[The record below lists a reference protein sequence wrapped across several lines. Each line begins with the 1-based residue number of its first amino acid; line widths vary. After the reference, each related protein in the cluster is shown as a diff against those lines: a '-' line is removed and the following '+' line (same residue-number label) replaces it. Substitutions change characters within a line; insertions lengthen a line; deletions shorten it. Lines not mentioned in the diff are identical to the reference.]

1 MYKRVRL
8 RDTVEVPP
16 EFLADVSEDLVRR
29 LLQDKLEGRMDEEVG
44 SVVSVVD
51 VVDVGEG
58 TVLPN
63 RPGVYYEAEFDALTF
78 DPRMQ
83 EVVDGE
89 VVEVVNFGAFV
100 GIGPVDGLLHVSQIS
115 DEYLAYNEE
124 NQQLASRDSARTLT
138 VGDAVR
144 SRIVTKSI
152 DERNPRDS
160 KIGLTA
166 KQPGLGKHGWLR
178 EERERQAG
186 SEGEQEQ
193 ESTVSD

>member
-8 RDTVEVPP
+8 KDTVEVPP
-16 EFLADVSEDLVRR
+16 EHLADVSPDLVKR

-44 SVVSVVD
+44 SVVTVTEVHD
-51 VVDVGEG
+51 IGEG
-58 TVLPN
+58 AVLPN

-78 DPRMQ
+78 DPQMQ

-89 VVEVVNFGAFV
+89 VVEVVSFGAFV

-115 DEYLAYNEE
+115 DEYLAFDEE
-124 NQQLASRDSARTLT
+124 GQQLASRESNKALG

-144 SRIVTKSI
+144 ARIVTKSI
-152 DERNPRDS
+152 DERNPRES

-166 KQPGLGKHGWLR
+166 KQVGLGKHGWLR
-178 EERERQAG
+178 EKREQ
-186 SEGEQEQ
+186 QEQ
-193 ESTVSD
+193 EPVEGE

>member
-16 EFLADVSEDLVRR
+16 RFLADVSDQLVKE
-29 LLQDKLEGRMDEEVG
+29 LLQDKLEGRMDEQVG

-51 VVDVGEG
+51 VVDIGDG
-58 TVLPN
+58 SVLPGK
-63 RPGVYYEAEFDALTF
+63 PGVYYQAEFDAITF
-78 DPRMQ
+78 DPDMQ

-115 DEYLAYNEE
+115 DEYLAFDEE
-124 NQQLASRDSARTLT
+124 GQQLASRESNQTLG

-144 SRIVTKSI
+144 ARIVTKSI

-178 EERERQAG
+178 EKR
-186 SEGEQEQ
+186 EQEATAG
-193 ESTVSD
+193 E

>member
-16 EFLADVSEDLVRR
+16 EHLADVSPDLVKR
-29 LLQDKLEGRMDEEVG
+29 LLQDKLEGRMDEGVG
-44 SVVSVVD
+44 SVVSVTD
-51 VVDVGEG
+51 VHDIG
-58 TVLPN
+58 TGAVLPN

-78 DPRMQ
+78 DPEMQ

-100 GIGPVDGLLHVSQIS
+100 GIGPVDGLLHVSQID
-115 DEYLAYNEE
+115 DEYLAYDEE
-124 NQQLASRDSARTLT
+124 NQQLASRDSSRVLS
-138 VGDAVR
+138 VGDSVR
-144 SRIVTKSI
+144 ARIVTKSI

-166 KQPGLGKHGWLR
+166 KQPGLGKHEWLEQDR
-178 EERERQAG
+178 RRRAQQGQAG
-186 SEGEQEQ
+186 
-193 ESTVSD
+193 D

>member
-16 EFLADVSEDLVRR
+16 ERLANVTSDEVKK
-29 LLQDKLEGRMDEEVG
+29 LLQDKLEGRLDEDVG
-44 SVVSVVD
+44 SVVSVVEVHD
-51 VVDVGEG
+51 IGEG

-78 DPRMQ
+78 DPKMQ
-83 EVVDGE
+83 EVVDGN
-89 VVEVVNFGAFV
+89 VVEVVEFGAFV

-115 DEYLAYNEE
+115 EEYLSYDAE
-124 NQQLASRDSARTLT
+124 NQQLASNESNRVIGVD
-138 VGDAVR
+138 DAVR
-144 SRIVTKSI
+144 ARIVTKSI

-166 KQPGLGKHGWLR
+166 KQPGLGKHGWLK
-178 EERERQAG
+178 EEREKREAQAG
-186 SEGEQEQ
+186 D
-193 ESTVSD
+193 T

>member
-16 EFLADVSEDLVRR
+16 EHLAEVTPDLVKQ
-29 LLQDKLEGRMDEEVG
+29 LLQDKLAGRVDEGVG
-44 SVVSVVD
+44 SVVSVIEVHD
-51 VVDVGEG
+51 IGDGAVI
-58 TVLPN
+58 PN
-63 RPGVYYEAEFDALTF
+63 EPGVYYEAEFDALTF
-78 DPRMQ
+78 DPQMQ

-89 VVEVVNFGAFV
+89 VVEVVSFGAFV

-115 DEYLAYNEE
+115 DEYLAYDEE
-124 NQQLASRDSARTLT
+124 GQMLASRESNRSLG

-144 SRIVTKSI
+144 ARIVTKSI

-166 KQPGLGKHGWLR
+166 KQVGLGKHGWLQ
-178 EERERQAG
+178 EDRERRTAQA
-186 SEGEQEQ
+186 EGE
-193 ESTVSD
+193 S

>member
-8 RDTVEVPP
+8 KDTVEVPP
-16 EFLADVSEDLVRR
+16 KHLADVSPELVKQI
-29 LLQDKLEGRMDEEVG
+29 LQDKLEGRMDEDVG
-44 SVVSVVD
+44 SVVSVTEVHD
-51 VVDVGEG
+51 IGDGA
-58 TVLPN
+58 VLPN
-63 RPGVYYEAEFDALTF
+63 RPGVYYEAEFDAVTF
-78 DPRMQ
+78 DPEMQ

-115 DEYLAYNEE
+115 DEYLSFDGE
-124 NQQLASRDSARTLT
+124 NQQLASRDSSRVLG

-144 SRIVTKSI
+144 ARIVTKSV

-166 KQPGLGKHGWLR
+166 KQPGLGKHGWLEEDRQRR
-178 EERERQAG
+178 EAQAG
-186 SEGEQEQ
+186 
-193 ESTVSD
+193 D

>member
-8 RDTVEVPP
+8 KDTVEVPP
-16 EFLADVSEDLVRR
+16 RHLADVSPELVKR
-29 LLQDKLEGRMDEEVG
+29 LLQDKLEGRMDEDVG
-44 SVVSVVD
+44 SVVSVTAVHD
-51 VVDVGEG
+51 IGDGA
-58 TVLPN
+58 VLPN
-63 RPGVYYEAEFDALTF
+63 RPGVYYEAEFDAVTF
-78 DPRMQ
+78 DPQMQ

-115 DEYLAYNEE
+115 DEYLAYDEE
-124 NQQLASRDSARTLT
+124 NQQLASRDSNRVLS

-144 SRIVTKSI
+144 ARIVTKSI

-166 KQPGLGKHGWLR
+166 KQPGLGKHGWLE
-178 EERERQAG
+178 EERQRREAQAG
-186 SEGEQEQ
+186 
-193 ESTVSD
+193 D

>member
-8 RDTVEVPP
+8 KDTVEVPP
-16 EFLADVSEDLVRR
+16 EQLADVTPALVKG
-29 LLQDKLEGRMDEEVG
+29 LLQDKLEGRMDEDVG
-44 SVVSVVD
+44 SVVSVVEVHD
-51 VVDVGEG
+51 IGDGA
-58 TVLPN
+58 VLPN

-78 DPRMQ
+78 DPQMQ

-115 DEYLAYNEE
+115 DEYLAYDEE
-124 NQQLASRDSARTLT
+124 NQQLASRESNRTLG

-144 SRIVTKSI
+144 ARIVTKSI

-166 KQPGLGKHGWLR
+166 KQVGLGKLGWLD
-178 EERERQAG
+178 EERKKREAAPEAEAG
-186 SEGEQEQ
+186 
-193 ESTVSD
+193 ES

>member
-16 EFLADVSEDLVRR
+16 RHLADVSPDLVKK
-29 LLQDKLEGRMDEEVG
+29 LLQDKLEGRMDEDVG
-44 SVVSVVD
+44 SVVSVID
-51 VVDVGEG
+51 VHDIGEG
-58 TVLPN
+58 AVLPN
-63 RPGVYYEAEFDALTF
+63 KPGVYYEAEFDALTF
-78 DPRMQ
+78 DPQMQ

-115 DEYLAYNEE
+115 DEYLAYDEE
-124 NQQLASRDSARTLT
+124 GQALASRESNRTLAT
-138 VGDAVR
+138 GDAVR
-144 SRIVTKSI
+144 ARIVTKSI

-166 KQPGLGKHGWLR
+166 KQVGLGKHGWLQ
-178 EERERQAG
+178 EERERRATEAEAG
-186 SEGEQEQ
+186 DS
-193 ESTVSD
+193 

>member
-8 RDTVEVPP
+8 KDTVEVPP
-16 EFLADVSEDLVRR
+16 RHLADVSPDLVKR
-29 LLQDKLEGRMDEEVG
+29 LLQDKLEGRMDENAG

-51 VVDVGEG
+51 VHDIG
-58 TVLPN
+58 TGAVLPN

-78 DPRMQ
+78 DPEMQ

-100 GIGPVDGLLHVSQIS
+100 GIGPVDGLLHVSQIAE
-115 DEYLAYNEE
+115 EYLAYDEE
-124 NQQLASRDSARTLT
+124 NQQLASRDSNRVLS
-138 VGDAVR
+138 VGDSVR
-144 SRIVTKSI
+144 ARIVTKSI

-166 KQPGLGKHGWLR
+166 KQPGLGKHEWLEQDR
-178 EERERQAG
+178 KRRAQQGQAG
-186 SEGEQEQ
+186 
-193 ESTVSD
+193 D

>member
-16 EFLADVSEDLVRR
+16 KHLADVSETLVKR
-29 LLQDKLEGRMDEEVG
+29 LLQDKLEGRMDEDVG
-44 SVVSVVD
+44 SVVSIVD
-51 VVDVGEG
+51 VVEVGEG

-63 RPGVYYEAEFDALTF
+63 QPGVYYEAEFDAVTF
-78 DPRMQ
+78 DPQMQ

-89 VVEVVNFGAFV
+89 VVEVVNFGTFI

-115 DEYLAYNEE
+115 DEYLSFDEE
-124 NQQLASRDSARTLT
+124 NQQLASRESNSTLG
-138 VGDAVR
+138 VGDSVR
-144 SRIVTKSI
+144 TRIVTKSI

-166 KQPGLGKHGWLR
+166 KQPGLGKIGWLR
-178 EERERQAG
+178 EQRENEPTAAG
-186 SEGEQEQ
+186 E
-193 ESTVSD
+193 

>member
-1 MYKRVRL
+1 MYKRVTL

-16 EFLADVSEDLVRR
+16 EHLADVTPGLVKR
-29 LLQDKLEGRMDEEVG
+29 LLQDKLEGRMDEDVG
-44 SVVSVVD
+44 SVVSVID
-51 VVDVGEG
+51 VHDIGEG
-58 TVLPN
+58 AVVPGKE
-63 RPGVYYEAEFDALTF
+63 GVYFTAEFDALTF
-78 DPRMQ
+78 DPSMQ

-115 DEYLAYNEE
+115 DEYLAYDEE
-124 NQQLASRDSARTLT
+124 GQMLSSRDSNRTLG

-144 SRIVTKSI
+144 ARIVTKSI

-166 KQPGLGKHGWLR
+166 KQVGLGKHGWLEAER
-178 EERERQAG
+178 QEREAAAEAG
-186 SEGEQEQ
+186 E
-193 ESTVSD
+193 D

>member
-16 EFLADVSEDLVRR
+16 RFLADVSEQLVKE
-29 LLQDKLEGRMDEEVG
+29 LLQEKLEGRMDEDVG

-51 VVDVGEG
+51 VVDIGDG
-58 TVLPN
+58 SVLPGE
-63 RPGVYYEAEFDALTF
+63 PGVYYDAVFDAITF
-78 DPRMQ
+78 DPKMQ
-83 EVVDGE
+83 EVIDGE
-89 VVEVVNFGAFV
+89 VVEVVSFGAFI

-115 DEYLAYNEE
+115 DEYLAFDEE
-124 NQQLASRDSARTLT
+124 NQQLASRESNQTLT

-144 SRIVTKSI
+144 ARIVTKSI

-178 EERERQAG
+178 EKR
-186 SEGEQEQ
+186 EQEAAAG
-193 ESTVSD
+193 E

>member
-8 RDTVEVPP
+8 KDTVEVPP
-16 EFLADVSEDLVRR
+16 RHLADVSPDLVKR
-29 LLQDKLEGRMDEEVG
+29 LLQDKLEGRMDETAG

-51 VVDVGEG
+51 VHDIG
-58 TVLPN
+58 TGAVLPN

-78 DPRMQ
+78 DPEMQ

-89 VVEVVNFGAFV
+89 IVEVVDFGAFV

-115 DEYLAYNEE
+115 EEYLAYDEE
-124 NQQLASRDSARTLT
+124 NQQLASRDSSRVLS
-138 VGDAVR
+138 VGDSVR
-144 SRIVTKSI
+144 ARIVTKSI

-166 KQPGLGKHGWLR
+166 KQPGLGKHEWLEQDR
-178 EERERQAG
+178 KRRAQQGQAG
-186 SEGEQEQ
+186 
-193 ESTVSD
+193 D

>member
-8 RDTVEVPP
+8 KDTVEVPP
-16 EFLADVSEDLVRR
+16 RFLADVSPELVKR
-29 LLQDKLEGRMDEEVG
+29 LLQDKLEGQMDGDVG
-44 SVVSVVD
+44 SVVSVTKVHD
-51 VVDVGEG
+51 IGDGA
-58 TVLPN
+58 VLPN
-63 RPGVYYEAEFDALTF
+63 RPGVYYEAEFDAVTF
-78 DPRMQ
+78 DPQMQ

-115 DEYLAYNEE
+115 DEYLAFDGENE
-124 NQQLASRDSARTLT
+124 QLASRDSGRLLG

-144 SRIVTKSI
+144 TRIVTKSI

-166 KQPGLGKHGWLR
+166 KQVGLGKHGWL
-178 EERERQAG
+178 EENRKERASG
-186 SEGEQEQ
+186 GN
-193 ESTVSD
+193 